1 MNLEKLK
8 DTARKFE
15 QKEDWRRAIDVYL
28 KAIHE
33 FESGKDQHP
42 DLSLYNRVGDLY
54 MKVNDTA
61 AAVRSYERAADL
73 YTEQGFL
80 NNAIAL
86 CGKILRV
93 NPSRSQ
99 IYFKLAQIHARKNMV
114 VDAKRHLI
122 EYLDRMNRS
131 GQLDDAFQ
139 AVKVFADQFSGNQEI
154 RLMLIELLRAAS
166 RDEEAKEQLEKLAGE
181 LEARGDRVGALRT
194 REQIEAI
201 EAGSHEPGADGIAA
215 ATGLVFLDTS
225 AQGAATPPPPTPRTP
240 AVRVAP
246 TPVQRVPPTPALPMH
261 APDVPL
267 APPVMEIP
275 VTPLPDVPATPA
287 PDVFAVPGTPVPD
300 EPPDELPFLDV
311 GAPLDT
317 VPGESVV
324 EDEAFV
330 TEPRYDDPDGGATPD
345 GMLLGDIELTAAEPA
360 ELDDVEPV
368 DGLVR
373 IEPVEADE
381 IAALRVELMLESA
394 FDDVAEIEARPLEGL
409 ELVSTEIGVNGPEG
423 LAGEATGGDDG
434 EERVSFPGES
444 GLGDL
449 AGEAGAVAG
458 EGTDGDFSLAE
469 DLPAVAELPIVELEP
484 LPSDEFSVT
493 DFESVEAEA
502 DEAVAGEPWQ
512 PTGTSRSVEQLE
524 ELVLENPEDPAQHQ
538 ELGEAL
544 LFQGQTGRA
553 IDEFELALAGYE
565 SGGEQERAETLLALL
580 ITLQPE
586 DVRFY
591 QRRVEYA
598 YRSGDRDS
606 LLGAYLDLADALARV
621 QSEDKAIAVYWRV
634 LEHDPESAR
643 AQLALQLLGVL
654 DLDPAVEGTVAAPQA
669 EQVAGDYDDVGAGDA
684 AGTTDA
690 LEADGAREEASHL
703 VAPFVPRVESSHR
716 EPASDNVSRPLPPP
730 AEFVDLGSMVIEGEG
745 RPRDTRM
752 TGQQVDPTGDEQR
765 DFEEMLAQFKR
776 GIDENVDLDDY
787 QAHYDLGVAFKEMGL
802 LDEAVAEFQ
811 RALRAPEGRLSTS
824 EALGVCF
831 YEKGQYAVAE
841 AVLRRAVDTLAGGDD
856 QKIGLIYWLA
866 RSAEEQGKA
875 EVAQALYERAL
886 AVDIRFKDIN
896 ERINR
901 LMTGHQ

>member
-8 DTARKFE
+8 DTARKYE

-33 FESGKDQHP
+33 FESGKDPHP

-93 NPSRSQ
+93 NPSRTQ

-139 AVKVFADQFSGNQEI
+139 AVKVFADQFSSNQEI

-201 EAGSHEPGADGIAA
+201 EAGLEEPGGDGVAEV
-215 ATGLVFLDTS
+215 TGLVFLDTRTQVAAEPPS
-225 AQGAATPPPPTPRTP
+225 LRVPSTPVTPTPAQHVPASPPALAIPATPP
-240 AVRVAP
+240 
-246 TPVQRVPPTPALPMH
+246 
-261 APDVPL
+261 
-267 APPVMEIP
+267 
-275 VTPLPDVPATPA
+275 PDVPATPA
-287 PDVFAVPGTPVPD
+287 PDALGVPGTPVPD
-300 EPPDELPFLDV
+300 ELGAELPFLDV

-317 VPGESVV
+317 LPGMSVV
-324 EDEAFV
+324 EGEALV
-330 TEPRYDDPDGGATPD
+330 SEPRYDDPG
-345 GMLLGDIELTAAEPA
+345 GMLLGDIELTSA
-360 ELDDVEPV
+360 ELVEPEVVELV

-373 IEPVEADE
+373 IDAADSD
-381 IAALRVELMLESA
+381 ALSTEGLELMLEPA
-394 FDDVAEIEARPLEGL
+394 FDHVEEIESGPLDGL
-409 ELVSTEIGVNGPEG
+409 ELVGGDIEVRGLEG
-423 LAGEATGGDDG
+423 LIDEPPGSDAGEVV
-434 EERVSFPGES
+434 VSFPG
-444 GLGDL
+444 DPDF
-449 AGEAGAVAG
+449 AGSAGAEVL
-458 EGTDGDFSLAE
+458 EGAAEGADGDFSLAE
-469 DLPAVAELPIVELEP
+469 DLPAVTELQAELPQLVPAE
-484 LPSDEFSVT
+484 EFSLA

-502 DEAVAGEPWQ
+502 GEATAVEARQAEES
-512 PTGTSRSVEQLE
+512 TRSVDQLE
-524 ELVLENPEDPAQHQ
+524 ELVLENPEEPVHHQ
-538 ELGEAL
+538 DLGEAL
-544 LFQGQTGRA
+544 LLQGQTSRA

-565 SGGEQERAETLLALL
+565 SAGEQERAETLLSLL
-580 ITLQPE
+580 ITLQPD
-586 DVRFY
+586 DVRYY

-606 LLGAYLDLADALARV
+606 LLGAYVDLADALARV
-621 QSEDKAIAVYWRV
+621 QAEDKAIAVYWRV
-634 LEHDPESAR
+634 LEHDPENAR

-654 DLDPAVEGTVAAPQA
+654 DLDPAVEGAVAAP
-669 EQVAGDYDDVGAGDA
+669 EETPVASEYDGVGAG
-684 AGTTDA
+684 
-690 LEADGAREEASHL
+690 EATGAEEAGELPPAQEEAAHVSAPL
-703 VAPFVPRVESSHR
+703 VPPVESSHPER
-716 EPASDNVSRPLPPP
+716 APDSVSRPLPPP
-730 AEFVDLGSMVIEGEG
+730 ADFVDLGSMVIEDEG
-745 RPRDTRM
+745 RPRGTRM
-752 TGQQVDPTGDEQR
+752 TGRQVDPTGDEQR
-765 DFEEMLAQFKR
+765 DFEEMLAQFKK

-787 QAHYDLGVAFKEMGL
+787 QAHYDLGIAFKEMGL

-811 RALRAPEGRLSTS
+811 RALRAPEGRLRTS

-841 AVLRRAVDTLAGGDD
+841 AVLRRAVDTLTGGDD
-856 QKIGLIYWLA
+856 EKIGLIYWLA

-875 EVAQALYERAL
+875 EAARSLYERAL
-886 AVDIRFKDIN
+886 AVDIRFQDIN

-901 LMTGHQ
+901 LMTGRQ

>member
-8 DTARKFE
+8 DTARKYE

-42 DLSLYNRVGDLY
+42 DLSLFNRVGDLY

-93 NPSRSQ
+93 NPSRTQ

-131 GQLDDAFQ
+131 GQLDEAFH
-139 AVKVFADQFSGNQEI
+139 AVKVFADQFSSNQEI

-201 EAGSHEPGADGIAA
+201 EAGLHEPGTDGTVGVA
-215 ATGLVFLDTS
+215 GLVFLDTS
-225 AQGAATPPPPTPRTP
+225 AQVTATPPSSRPVPPI
-240 AVRVAP
+240 
-246 TPVQRVPPTPALPMH
+246 PPTPARPT
-261 APDVPL
+261 PVPE
-267 APPVMEIP
+267 M
-275 VTPLPDVPATPA
+275 PLSPAAGDVPATLPTYSPEA
-287 PDVFAVPGTPVPD
+287 PGLDTAEVPLTPTPD
-300 EPPDELPFLDV
+300 ESAVELAFLDV

-324 EDEAFV
+324 EDEALV
-330 TEPRYDDPDGGATPD
+330 SEPTYDEPD
-345 GMLLGDIELTAAEPA
+345 GMLLGDIQLTSAEP
-360 ELDDVEPV
+360 VEPEEV
-368 DGLVR
+368 EPMAGLVR
-373 IEPVEADE
+373 IDAADDGAQ
-381 IAALRVELMLESA
+381 AADGMELMLEPA
-394 FDDVAEIEARPLEGL
+394 FDDVAGIEARPLEGL
-409 ELVSTEIGVNGPEG
+409 ELAGTEIEVNGLDG
-423 LAGEATGGDDG
+423 FAGETVDGDAA
-434 EERVSFPGES
+434 EVLVSLPGEA
-444 GLGDL
+444 DV
-449 AGEAGAVAG
+449 EAGADAG
-458 EGTDGDFSLAE
+458 AIEAAGAGTEGDFVLAD
-469 DLPAVAELPIVELEP
+469 DLPAAAEPMVMLPEP
-484 LPSDEFSVT
+484 VPAEEFSVA
-493 DFESVEAEA
+493 DFESVEADGAEA
-502 DEAVAGEPWQ
+502 FAGGPWQ
-512 PTGTSRSVEQLE
+512 PADAPRSVEQLE
-524 ELVLENPEDPAQHQ
+524 ELVLENPDAPSNHLA
-538 ELGEAL
+538 LGEAL
-544 LFQGQTGRA
+544 LLEGQTGRA

-565 SGGEQERAETLLALL
+565 SIGEQERAESLLALL
-580 ITLQPE
+580 ITLQPD

-634 LEHDPESAR
+634 LEHDPENAR

-654 DLDPAVEGTVAAPQA
+654 DLDPATESVAAAPEA
-669 EQVAGDYDDVGAGDA
+669 EPLAAGQDEVGAG
-684 AGTTDA
+684 
-690 LEADGAREEASHL
+690 EASVTIDAPDAYGAHGETPH
-703 VAPFVPRVESSHR
+703 VPQPFVPPVQSSAR
-716 EPASDNVSRPLPPP
+716 QADAASVSLPPP
-730 AEFVDLGSMVIEGEG
+730 ADFVDLGSLVIEEEG

-752 TGQQVDPTGDEQR
+752 TGRQVDPSGDEQR
-765 DFEEMLAQFKR
+765 DFEEMLAQFKK

-811 RALRAPEGRLSTS
+811 RALRAPEGRLRTS
-824 EALGVCF
+824 EALGACF

-841 AVLRRAVDTLAGGDD
+841 AVLRRAVDTLTGGDD
-856 QKIGLIYWLA
+856 EKIGLIYWLA
-866 RSAEEQGKA
+866 RSVEVQGRAEA
-875 EVAQALYERAL
+875 ARALYERAL
-886 AVDIRFKDIN
+886 AVDIRFQDIN

-901 LMTGHQ
+901 LMTGRQ

>member
-8 DTARKFE
+8 DTARKYE

-93 NPSRSQ
+93 NPSRTQ

-122 EYLDRMNRS
+122 EYLERMNRG
-131 GQLDDAFQ
+131 GQLDDAFK
-139 AVKVFADQFSGNQEI
+139 AVKIFADQFSGDQEI

-201 EAGSHEPGADGIAA
+201 EAGHHATGEQELPPIAS
-215 ATGLVFLDTS
+215 GLVFLDTS
-225 AQGAATPPPPTPRTP
+225 AQVAVAAPRLTPPP
-240 AVRVAP
+240 A
-246 TPVQRVPPTPALPMH
+246 RVPPTPASL
-261 APDVPL
+261 
-267 APPVMEIP
+267 
-275 VTPLPDVPATPA
+275 
-287 PDVFAVPGTPVPD
+287 TPVPAAPHVVDAPEEQAESD
-300 EPPDELPFLDV
+300 EPGAALQFLDV
-311 GAPLDT
+311 GAPLDAAAHASF
-317 VPGESVV
+317 VEVESLV
-324 EDEAFV
+324 A
-330 TEPRYDDPDGGATPD
+330 EPTFDDPGATRPE
-345 GMLLGDIELTAAEPA
+345 GMLLSDIELNTIEST
-360 ELDDVEPV
+360 EVEI
-368 DGLVR
+368 
-373 IEPVEADE
+373 IEPVEGFERIEPDAADVP
-381 IAALRVELMLESA
+381 AADGIELMLEPA
-394 FDDVAEIEARPLEGL
+394 FDAVEDIGTRPLEGL
-409 ELVSTEIGVNGPEG
+409 ADDSQA
-423 LAGEATGGDDG
+423 LAEDEVASDG
-434 EERVSFPGES
+434 A
-444 GLGDL
+444 LD
-449 AGEAGAVAG
+449 
-458 EGTDGDFSLAE
+458 DFSLDQ
-469 DLPAVAELPIVELEP
+469 DLPAAPEALEVP
-484 LPSDEFSVT
+484 VVPESNEFSVSE
-493 DFESVEAEA
+493 FESIDPEPEEAAA
-502 DEAVAGEPWQ
+502 DPGQPAEFGVVAGEPWR
-512 PTGTSRSVEQLE
+512 PTGTSRSVEALE
-524 ELVLENPEDPAQHQ
+524 ELVLDDPENPEHHR

-544 LFQGQTGRA
+544 LLQGETGRA
-553 IDEFELALAGYE
+553 TDEFELALSGYE
-565 SGGEQERAETLLALL
+565 SAGDQERAEALVALL

-586 DVRFY
+586 DVRYY

-598 YRSGDRDS
+598 YRSGERDS

-634 LEHDPESAR
+634 LEHDPDNAR

-654 DLDPAVEGTVAAPQA
+654 DLEPTTEGDGPAVPATSEADDEPG
-669 EQVAGDYDDVGAGDA
+669 YDDA
-684 AGTTDA
+684 AAAVEREQAPPA
-690 LEADGAREEASHL
+690 LEAFEREREEPDAA
-703 VAPFVPRVESSHR
+703 VPTPPAP
-716 EPASDNVSRPLPPP
+716 RPLPTPD
-730 AEFVDLGSMVIEGEG
+730 EFIDLGSLVSEEEG

-765 DFEEMLAQFKR
+765 DFDEMLAQFKK

-787 QAHYDLGVAFKEMGL
+787 QAHYDLGIAFKEMGL

-811 RALRAPEGRLSTS
+811 RALRAPEGRLRTS
-824 EALGVCF
+824 EALGICF
-831 YEKGQYAVAE
+831 YEKGQFAVAE

-856 QKIGLIYWLA
+856 DKIGLIYWMG

-875 EVAQALYERAL
+875 EAARGLYERAL
-886 AVDIRFKDIN
+886 AVDIRFQDTN

-901 LMTGHQ
+901 LMTGRQ

>member
-8 DTARKFE
+8 DTARKYE

-93 NPSRSQ
+93 NPSRTQ

-122 EYLDRMNRS
+122 EFLDRMNRS

-139 AVKVFADQFSGNQEI
+139 AVKVFADQFSSNQEI

-201 EAGSHEPGADGIAA
+201 EAGLHEPADEAGTAV
-215 ATGLVFLDTS
+215 TGLVFLDTGT
-225 AQGAATPPPPTPRTP
+225 QVVATPPS
-240 AVRVAP
+240 P
-246 TPVQRVPPTPALPMH
+246 TPVQRIPLTPVQPAPEPVVPATPPAL
-261 APDVPL
+261 
-267 APPVMEIP
+267 EIA

-287 PDVFAVPGTPVPD
+287 PDTVGEPLASVPD
-300 EPPDELPFLDV
+300 EPGAELPFLDV
-311 GAPLDT
+311 GAPLDA
-317 VPGESVV
+317 VPGESIV
-324 EDEAFV
+324 EGEALV
-330 TEPRYDDPDGGATPD
+330 SEPRFDDPES
-345 GMLLGDIELTAAEPA
+345 MLLADIELTSAEP
-360 ELDDVEPV
+360 VEPEVVELV
-368 DGLVR
+368 DGLVH
-373 IEPVEADE
+373 VDSAD
-381 IAALRVELMLESA
+381 AQALSAEGMELMLEPA
-394 FDDVAEIEARPLEGL
+394 FDEVEAIEARPLEGL
-409 ELVSTEIGVNGPEG
+409 ELVGTDIEVIGLEG
-423 LAGEATGGDDG
+423 LAGEPAGGEG
-434 EERVSFPGES
+434 GGVVVSFPGES
-444 GLGDL
+444 DDEGVTGG
-449 AGEAGAVAG
+449 GELEMAVAG
-458 EGTDGDFSLAE
+458 TEGDFSLAE
-469 DLPAVAELPIVELEP
+469 DLPAVTERHVSEPESVPAE
-484 LPSDEFSVT
+484 EFSVA
-493 DFESVEAEA
+493 DFESVQAVA
-502 DEAVAGEPWQ
+502 DEALAGEPWQ
-512 PTGTSRSVEQLE
+512 QAGTSRSVEQLE
-524 ELVLENPEDPAQHQ
+524 ELVLENPDDPVPHQ
-538 ELGEAL
+538 DLGEAL
-544 LFQGQTGRA
+544 LLQGQTGRA
-553 IDEFELALAGYE
+553 TDEFELALAGYE
-565 SGGEQERAETLLALL
+565 SLGQQERAETLLALL
-580 ITLQPE
+580 ITLQPD
-586 DVRFY
+586 DVRYY

-621 QSEDKAIAVYWRV
+621 QAEDKAIAVYWRV
-634 LEHDPESAR
+634 LEHDPENAR

-654 DLDPAVEGTVAAPQA
+654 DLEVAVEGEVEAPEAALVAA
-669 EQVAGDYDDVGAGDA
+669 EHEAGEATGA
-684 AGTTDA
+684 TEA
-690 LEADGAREEASHL
+690 LEVDGAEDEAAH
-703 VAPFVPRVESSHR
+703 VAAPFVPPVEPGER
-716 EPASDNVSRPLPPP
+716 ARAADEDARPLPPP
-730 AEFVDLGSMVIEGEG
+730 ADFVDLGSMVIEDEG

-752 TGQQVDPTGDEQR
+752 TGRQVETTGDEQR
-765 DFEEMLAQFKR
+765 DFEEMLAQFKK

-811 RALRAPEGRLSTS
+811 RALRAPEGRLRTS

-831 YEKGQYAVAE
+831 FEKGQYAVAE

-856 QKIGLIYWLA
+856 VKIGLIYWLA
-866 RSAEEQGKA
+866 RSVEEQGKA
-875 EVAQALYERAL
+875 EAARSLYERAL
-886 AVDIRFKDIN
+886 AVDIRFQDIN

-901 LMTGHQ
+901 LMTGRQ